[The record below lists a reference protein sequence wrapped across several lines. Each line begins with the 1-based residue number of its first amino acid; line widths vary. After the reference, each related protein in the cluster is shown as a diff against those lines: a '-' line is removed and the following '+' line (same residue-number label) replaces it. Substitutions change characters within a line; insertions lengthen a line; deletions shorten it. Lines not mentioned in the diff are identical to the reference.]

1 MSYVDTINQR
11 AQEAQTQ
18 VKTSPGQALKTVLQD
33 MPVRQKNVCPNKD
46 EDKKVVA
53 QKMTEARDAAAK
65 AICTTLCSIE
75 AAKLGAAIKEL
86 NDEERDTL
94 MKFVY
99 RGFAER
105 EIVDGKEKCTY
116 DCNLLLKAHEEI
128 TKIAGNGPVI
138 RSIHTRLEV

>member
-11 AQEAQTQ
+11 AEEAKGQ
-18 VKTSPGQALKTVLQD
+18 VRASPGKALKIVLQE
-33 MPVRQKNVCPNKD
+33 MPVRPKHVIEKSDSKEAQ
-46 EDKKVVA
+46 A
-53 QKMTEARDAAAK
+53 QKMTQAKDAAAK
-65 AICTTLCSIE
+65 AVCSILCSIE
-75 AAKLGAAIKEL
+75 SAKLAGAIKEL
-86 NDEERDTL
+86 TDDERDTL

-105 EIVDGKEKCTY
+105 EIVDGKPKCTY

-128 TKIAGNGPVI
+128 TKINGNGPII